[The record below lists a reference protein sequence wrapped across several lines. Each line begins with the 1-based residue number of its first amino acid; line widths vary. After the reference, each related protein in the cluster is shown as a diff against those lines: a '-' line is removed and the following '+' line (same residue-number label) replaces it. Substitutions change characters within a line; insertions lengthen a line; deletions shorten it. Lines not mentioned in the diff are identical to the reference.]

1 VKIIG
6 WRVVEGIA
14 RREGGGDN
22 SIRAKY
28 VEIRGRKG
36 HGATGESG
44 GDGLCVNMLVVI
56 W

>member
-14 RREGGGDN
+14 RREGGRDN
-22 SIRAKY
+22 ARRAKY

-44 GDGLCVNMLVVI
+44 GDACASTC
-56 W
+56 